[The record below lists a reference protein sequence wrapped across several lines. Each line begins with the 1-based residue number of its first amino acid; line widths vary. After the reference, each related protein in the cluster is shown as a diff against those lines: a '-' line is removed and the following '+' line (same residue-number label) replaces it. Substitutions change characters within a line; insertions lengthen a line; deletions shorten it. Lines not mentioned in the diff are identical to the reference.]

1 MLTTNKVLEIFQE
14 LDLYLDE
21 LTEENYQDRL
31 IDPLMDAVDRE
42 LLPEFEIFTGAS
54 KVVLSFMDTDFVI
67 KIPFNGT
74 VDSVYDEETDDYCYS
89 EFVPFCGAGE
99 YYEDNAWD
107 YCNLEVERFQ
117 AALDEEVDE
126 CFVETIYIGSVNHY
140 PIYAQELVEMYDY
153 SEHDFEN
160 SNKADEL
167 EKTSSLCK
175 SNKVQCF
182 HTNWL
187 TDARKYYGEDFL
199 IKLLKFID
207 NYCISDL
214 HSGNLGYI
222 CGRPMIVDYASF
234 EG

>member
-1 MLTTNKVLEIFQE
+1 MH
-14 LDLYLDE
+14 
-21 LTEENYQDRL
+21 
-31 IDPLMDAVDRE
+31 
-42 LLPEFEIFTGAS
+42 FEG
-54 KVVLSFMDTDFVI
+54 TDFVI

-74 VDSVYDEETDDYCYS
+74 EEPCYEDDDEYN
-89 EFVPFCGAGE
+89 FVPFDGAGE
-99 YYEDNAWD
+99 YYKDNCWD

-117 AALDEEVDE
+117 AALDEEVDK
-126 CFVETIYIGSVNHY
+126 CFVETIYIGSVNNY

-222 CGRPMIVDYASF
+222 CGRPIIVDYASF